1 MTATNHSN
9 EAKCWAPT
17 GASAW
22 NKKPAALRRLSS
34 KLWPIWMSR
43 SKSTSGLSNQ
53 FVRVAAVSWI
63 RWSWS
68 HSSLWGD
75 AERWNWLCWVLL
87 LLSGDSVGSWWQ
99 HRGADER
106 LQGFFFLTRQTLSH
120 CVILPL
126 YLSVH
131 REAQTEIGFDGQH
144 SIYTELLVWMS
155 VWPKGHYWY
164 FLSYFSLFAMSLYFK
179 VYFSILFRSLLVSFY
194 FYTLHIQYKV

>member
-1 MTATNHSN
+1 
-9 EAKCWAPT
+9 
-17 GASAW
+17 
-22 NKKPAALRRLSS
+22 
-34 KLWPIWMSR
+34 MSR
-43 SKSTSGLSNQ
+43 SKFRSGLSNR

-106 LQGFFFLTRQTLSH
+106 LQGFFFLTRQTLSR

-144 SIYTELLVWMS
+144 SIYAELLVWMS
-155 VWPKGHYWY
+155 VCPKDHYRY
-164 FLSYFSLFAMSLYFK
+164 FLSYFSLFAIFAPFCHVFIFQSVFFHIFQ
-179 VYFSILFRSLLVSFY
+179 VFIGVILFLYLTNTV
-194 FYTLHIQYKV
+194 